1 MEIIAMIV
9 FVGMGFV
16 TGIKET
22 NRLSGKVQYIIERK
36 KKFLWST
43 SWTRELDLDI
53 TQTGPIGAS
62 TYDGAKWKMQEI
74 ITWDGQMLKKETI

>member
-1 MEIIAMIV
+1 MYRIV
-9 FVGMGFV
+9 
-16 TGIKET
+16 KET

-36 KKFLWST
+36 KTFLWST
-43 SWTRELDLDI
+43 SWTRELGLDI
-53 TQTGPIGAS
+53 TQTGPIGAP